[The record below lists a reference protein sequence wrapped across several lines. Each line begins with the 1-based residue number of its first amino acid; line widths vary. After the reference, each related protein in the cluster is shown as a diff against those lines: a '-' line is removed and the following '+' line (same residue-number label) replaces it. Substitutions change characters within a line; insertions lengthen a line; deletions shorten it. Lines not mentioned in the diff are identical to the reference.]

1 MNVSALEKGTGKT
14 NKITITNDGSRLTKD
29 DIQKMVDDAEKFKK
43 DDDEMRELLESK
55 NSLENM
61 IYTTKNAYNEK
72 LKTCD
77 DDSEKEKYN
86 SKIENLDEISKWFES
101 NTTASKDEIKSKI
114 DEVQAIAADLYASS
128 SPAPDVD

>member
-1 MNVSALEKGTGKT
+1 
-14 NKITITNDGSRLTKD
+14 
-29 DIQKMVDDAEKFKK
+29 
-43 DDDEMRELLESK
+43 
-55 NSLENM
+55 M